1 MASGDRIMLEL
12 GQMSSSARQGT
23 VYSVSSIGTGV
34 VVVVYDPQNLVG
46 GVACVSMP
54 ESKLSMQSPLE
65 EQPKDKPAKFADIA
79 IPLLL
84 EEFKALGGDKNNS
97 TVRLVGGAQLFN
109 FGGGGGNLLNI
120 GVRNAMAIR
129 TALTK
134 EGFVVEKADTGG
146 NKPRSIRFELN
157 TGNVY
162 VRFIGATEDY
172 VL

>member
-12 GQMSSSARQGT
+12 GQMSASARQGT
-23 VYSVSSIGTGV
+23 VFSISSIGTGV
-34 VVVVYDPQNLVG
+34 VVVVYDARNLVG

-65 EQPKDKPAKFADIA
+65 ELPKDKPAKFADLA

-84 EEFKALGGDKNNS
+84 EEFRALGGDKNIS

-146 NKPRSIRFELN
+146 NKPRSIRFELS

-162 VRFIGATEDY
+162 VRPIGSTEDY
-172 VL
+172 TV